1 MKQGIESLY
10 SLQKSD
16 DGIKSLDD
24 LMQEIPKKIQELE
37 LERDGKKAIVETA
50 EGKLRENAKER
61 EKLEKDILVVREKI
75 KKYRE
80 QMGKVTT
87 NKEYQ
92 GFMAEIKFEEGNI
105 SAIEE
110 KIIEKMVES
119 DEIVKEIR
127 ESEVEYKKI
136 AGEYNKEIKVLTQ
149 DMVDCKTRLE
159 EAGKNRQE
167 IRGRIPAALLRVY
180 DQLWEKKG
188 GKAVSYVESDF
199 CGVCNVKIRP
209 QRLNEIIVCSDLFF
223 CENCGRILFY
233 RVDRKQ
239 PEAVAAN

>member
-16 DGIKSLDD
+16 DGIKELDD
-24 LMQEIPKKIQELE
+24 LMQEIPKKIKELE
-37 LERDGKKAIVETA
+37 LERDGKKAIVECA
-50 EGKLRENAKER
+50 EEKLRGNAKER
-61 EKLEKDILVVREKI
+61 EKLEKDILVIREKI

-80 QMGKVTT
+80 QMSKVTT

-136 AGEYNKEIKVLTQ
+136 AGEYNEEIKVLTR
-149 DMVDCKTRLE
+149 DMTDCKARLE
-159 EAGKNRQE
+159 EAEKNRLDM
-167 IRGRIPAALLRVY
+167 RSHIPAALLRVY
-180 DQLWEKKG
+180 DQLWGKKG

-209 QRLNEIIVCSDLFF
+209 QRLNELIVGSDLFF

-233 RVDRKQ
+233 RVDRQQ